1 MSIKSKVSL
10 IHDIISYT
18 IFIFPTSYQ
27 QLLGKAIMTESQD
40 QGSAVRRYYAY
51 GELTIFSL

>member
-18 IFIFPTSYQ
+18 IFRFPTSYQ

-40 QGSAVRRYYAY
+40 QGSGVRCYHAY

>member
-18 IFIFPTSYQ
+18 IFRFPTPYQ
-27 QLLGKAIMTESQD
+27 QLLGKVIMTESQD
-40 QGSAVRRYYAY
+40 QGSVRHYYAY